1 MPDGAS
7 VAPKSSIAF
16 SCLPHLL
23 EYQAERIPDAPA
35 ILAPG
40 RAALS
45 YSRLHRHIEETG
57 CALRAMGIARH
68 DRVAVVLPNGPEM
81 AVAVLNAGAEAGGA
95 PRKPAYGAEG

>member
-81 AVAVLNAGAEAGGA
+81 AVGIPTVGADRGWR
-95 PRKPAYGAEG
+95 PKKPAHGGG